1 MTQANGSGVAIPKIL
16 HFTWKTE
23 DVPGKMGEYLTLWRE
38 THKDWDIR
46 LWTDATMREFVAAHY
61 PEFLA
66 TYDGYPAPIQRA
78 DSFRYLVLNI
88 MGGVY
93 SDLDVEPFRAINAM
107 VEGVDCFVGLEPYEH
122 IGPDRRHCGTPY
134 LLSNAFMGAV
144 PGHAYFR
151 LIVDLLPT
159 VADNPDIFYSTGP
172 SLTTGA
178 GVRLGRDE
186 RPKLVPPCLWSP
198 HCDGGKPCTSD
209 DKLADDMGADFDFI
223 WSDRQAYVSHHWL
236 TSWVPFLKRHKWLAK
251 PFHAMHALK
260 WAVRARLYPQLVA
273 VRIPDPLRPYS
284 DQRPQPL
291 AEVPDVAICVALQEG
306 NVSPALVA
314 ALDGLEYDKGRIRVT
329 VGSFAQTAA
338 EQDAVRAS
346 VKGLSDLG
354 FAQVKLHFVA
364 APGDNTTAMKKLLPE
379 SRAMVRS
386 AAMRNALADAV
397 GAQADWVL
405 FVGGEVNAIPAD
417 ALRQGLE
424 AGYPVVGLGM
434 LDASGREVDLS
445 THRYNWG
452 GGIRVTYKIRGQD
465 GVASAGRGQRD
476 FLSGQRA
483 FRLVPLDGVGR
494 GFVLVHCDVLRAD
507 IHFAEQP
514 YHLHL
519 DGEGFALM
527 ARHNGFEVAGLT
539 GLFVTRA

>member
-1 MTQANGSGVAIPKIL
+1 MTIPKIL

-23 DVPGKMGEYLTLWRE
+23 DVPGRMGEYLTLWRH
-38 THKDWDIR
+38 THTDWDIR

-61 PEFLA
+61 PDFLGI
-66 TYDGYPAPIQRA
+66 YDGYPAPIQRA
-78 DSFRYLVLNI
+78 DSFRYLVLNV

-93 SDLDVEPFRAINAM
+93 SDLDVEPFRSINDMIA
-107 VEGVDCFVGLEPYEH
+107 GVDCFVGLEPYEH

-144 PGHAYFR
+144 PGHAYFK

-159 VADNPDIFYSTGP
+159 VADNPNIFYSTGP

-178 GVRLGRDE
+178 GVRLSREE

-198 HCDGGKPCTSD
+198 LCDGGKPCTSD
-209 DKLADDMGADFDFI
+209 NLLAEIMGDDFDFV
-223 WSDRQAYVSHHWL
+223 WSDRRAFVSHHWL

-251 PFHAMHALK
+251 PFHAMHAVK
-260 WAVRARLYPQLVA
+260 WALRARLYPALVA
-273 VRIPDPLRPYS
+273 VEIPDPLRPYS

-291 AEVPDVAICVALQEG
+291 ADVPEVAICVALNAG
-306 NVSPALVA
+306 GVTPALA
-314 ALDGLEYDKGRIRVT
+314 ATLGDLDFPKDKIRVT

-346 VKGLSDLG
+346 VKALTALG
-354 FAQVKLHFVA
+354 FAQVKVHFVA
-364 APGDNTTAMKKLLPE
+364 APDDTARAMAKLLPE
-379 SRAMVRS
+379 SRAMARS
-386 AAMRNALADAV
+386 AVMRNALADAA
-397 GAQADWVL
+397 GRLADWAL
-405 FVGGEVNAIPAD
+405 FIGGEVTSIPAD

-434 LDASGREVDLS
+434 LDAQGAETELS
-445 THRYNWG
+445 AHRYNWG
-452 GGIRVTYKIRGQD
+452 GGIRVTYKIRGAD
-465 GVASAGRGQRD
+465 GVASASRGQRD
-476 FLSGQRA
+476 FLSGQKA

-494 GFVLVHCDVLRAD
+494 GFVLVHRDVLQAD
-507 IHFAEQP
+507 IRFAETP

-527 ARHNGFEVAGLT
+527 ARGHGFEVAGLT
-539 GLFVTRA
+539 GISVIKG